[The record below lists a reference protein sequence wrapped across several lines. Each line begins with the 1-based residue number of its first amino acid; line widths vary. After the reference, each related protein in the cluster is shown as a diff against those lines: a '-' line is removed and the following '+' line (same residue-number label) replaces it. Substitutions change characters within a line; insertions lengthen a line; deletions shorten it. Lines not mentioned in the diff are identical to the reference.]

1 MTSLVFWA
9 KTIAL
14 MLILSPLIA
23 LAALI
28 DRHDREEADA
38 DDA

>member
-1 MTSLVFWA
+1 MTSLTFWA

-14 MLILSPLIA
+14 MLILTPLIA

-28 DRHDREEADA
+28 DYRHDREEAPE
-38 DDA
+38 